1 MAAGAH
7 NWRICHVSQG
17 IKPRVGRLLQPF
29 IEPFHNTAWTER
41 LGSKSD
47 RDYNRGIDCYL
58 LLQPMTQET
67 SATATVPAPISIGA
81 LKASCSACS
90 MHQLCLP
97 MGLENADI
105 DRLDKI
111 IGRRRRLEKDERL
124 YAMGEPFRSLYAV
137 RFGHFKTYQIN
148 AAGEQQITGFQMAGE
163 LLGMDAISGDRHHC
177 DAVALED
184 SEVCEIPFS
193 RLEELFGEVPALLR
207 HFHRIMSQ
215 EITREQNVMLLLGN
229 MRAEQRFAVFLV
241 NLSARYAARGYSST
255 SFALRMSR
263 EDIGN
268 YLGLTIESVSRLLSR
283 FKKQGWIAVDKREV
297 TLLEPAR
304 LRAIAAGTEQCTPMA

>member
-1 MAAGAH
+1 M
-7 NWRICHVSQG
+7 SQG
-17 IKPRVGRLLQPF
+17 TPP
-29 IEPFHNTAWTER
+29 P
-41 LGSKSD
+41 
-47 RDYNRGIDCYL
+47 
-58 LLQPMTQET
+58 
-67 SATATVPAPISIGA
+67 ATAPISVGM

-97 MGLENADI
+97 MGLDDADI
-105 DRLDKI
+105 NRLDQI
-111 IGRRRRLEKDERL
+111 IGRRRRLARDERL
-124 YAMGEPFRSLYAV
+124 YAMGEPFQNLFAV
-137 RFGHFKTYQIN
+137 RLGHFKTYQIN

-163 LLGMDAISGDRHHC
+163 LLGMDAISGERHHC

-184 SEVCEIPFS
+184 SEVCEIPFA
-193 RLEELFGEVPALLR
+193 RLEELFGHVPALLR

-255 SFALRMSR
+255 SFGLRMSR

-283 FKKQGWIAVDKREV
+283 FRKQGWIEVDKREV
-297 TLLEPAR
+297 RLLEPAR
-304 LRAIAAGTEQCTPMA
+304 LKAIAAGTDQCSPMS

>member
-1 MAAGAH
+1 MSQVIQPPSAGP
-7 NWRICHVSQG
+7 VSLHA
-17 IKPRVGRLLQPF
+17 I
-29 IEPFHNTAWTER
+29 
-41 LGSKSD
+41 
-47 RDYNRGIDCYL
+47 
-58 LLQPMTQET
+58 
-67 SATATVPAPISIGA
+67 
-81 LKASCSACS
+81 KASCGACS

-97 MGLENADI
+97 MGLDDADI
-105 DRLDKI
+105 SRLDQI
-111 IGRRRRLEKDERL
+111 IGGRLRLARDERL
-124 YAMGEPFRSLYAV
+124 YAMGDPFRSLYAV
-137 RFGHFKTYQIN
+137 RYGHFKTYQVN
-148 AAGEQQITGFQMAGE
+148 AAGEQQIIGFQMAGE

-184 SEVCEIPFS
+184 SEVCEIPFA
-193 RLEELFGEVPALLR
+193 RLEDLFGHLPALLR

-255 SFALRMSR
+255 EFGLRMSR

-283 FKKQGWIAVDKREV
+283 FRKQGWIEVDKREV
-297 TLLEPAR
+297 KLLDLPR
-304 LRAIAAGTEQCTPMA
+304 LKTIAAGLDACAGPN